1 MQIISPEWKIQAGK
15 TLSSSGLRPA
25 RYHRPVSTKE
35 NAVAIEMGH
44 AIIATLASS
53 PFKRQ
58 SVRGSRYRLIL
69 AEWVVYADRFCAAIG
84 IEDITV
90 FLGLLHMNCW
100 PWLAYET
107 TNDQVKNFHTVS
119 WQAHSCFAPASRLHC
134 ETCSRSGLPPYRSS
148 RGDLRIGGFYFIYI
162 CWHRIRMSGVSG

>member
-58 SVRGSRYRLIL
+58 LSEDLSSHTSRMGS
-69 AEWVVYADRFCAAIG
+69 
-84 IEDITV
+84 
-90 FLGLLHMNCW
+90 
-100 PWLAYET
+100 
-107 TNDQVKNFHTVS
+107 
-119 WQAHSCFAPASRLHC
+119 
-134 ETCSRSGLPPYRSS
+134 
-148 RGDLRIGGFYFIYI
+148 
-162 CWHRIRMSGVSG
+162 IR